1 MLPSKGMDTGITE
14 LELKVLHEISQ
25 IISQALNLEQT
36 LEKVLE
42 ILSDSL
48 SMERATIALKDAET
62 GHLLLRASYGLTPEE
77 KSEGVY
83 LLDERVTSLIF
94 HTTQPLV
101 VSDISKEPLFLQK
114 TESRR
119 LEKRP
124 ISFMGVPIILQG
136 AAIGV
141 LSVDRLGG
149 EDISLAEDVRFLSIV
164 ALLIAQFVSL
174 NLQFCVREE
183 NLRRENLSLRTELS
197 ERSQN
202 LVIIGK
208 GPALMEVQQL
218 IKKGAISKAPVLLT
232 GESGTGKTLVARII
246 HELSPRAKYPWVK
259 INCAS
264 RPDDLLETELFGYEK
279 DAFPGATKAKPGR
292 LEEADGGSVF
302 LEEVGELSPAC
313 QAKLLR
319 FLQEREFERLGSR
332 KTRKVEVRVFAATS
346 KGLTEVVNEG
356 RFRGD
361 LYYRLNV
368 LPINL
373 PPLRERPE
381 DLPALLNYF
390 LDKVSKEYGRRFY
403 VTQKALEVLREYD
416 WPGNVRELENL
427 VERLGIMV
435 EGSEIDL
442 PDLPPYLLPASQKV
456 GMEDHP
462 FLTRLKKMEKREILA
477 ALERNRWIQSQAAME
492 LGLTLRQI
500 GYRVKQFGLDRMIKE
515 QRRQAPSSSRS

>member
-279 DAFPGATKAKPGR
+279 MCFPEPPKPSPGAWKKRMGAAFSWKKWGNFPPPAKP
-292 LEEADGGSVF
+292 
-302 LEEVGELSPAC
+302 
-313 QAKLLR
+313 
-319 FLQEREFERLGSR
+319 
-332 KTRKVEVRVFAATS
+332 
-346 KGLTEVVNEG
+346 
-356 RFRGD
+356 
-361 LYYRLNV
+361 
-368 LPINL
+368 
-373 PPLRERPE
+373 
-381 DLPALLNYF
+381 
-390 LDKVSKEYGRRFY
+390 
-403 VTQKALEVLREYD
+403 
-416 WPGNVRELENL
+416 
-427 VERLGIMV
+427 
-435 EGSEIDL
+435 
-442 PDLPPYLLPASQKV
+442 
-456 GMEDHP
+456 
-462 FLTRLKKMEKREILA
+462 
-477 ALERNRWIQSQAAME
+477 
-492 LGLTLRQI
+492 
-500 GYRVKQFGLDRMIKE
+500 
-515 QRRQAPSSSRS
+515 SS

>member
-1 MLPSKGMDTGITE
+1 MSAW
-14 LELKVLHEISQ
+14 V
-25 IISQALNLEQT
+25 
-36 LEKVLE
+36 
-42 ILSDSL
+42 
-48 SMERATIALKDAET
+48 
-62 GHLLLRASYGLTPEE
+62 
-77 KSEGVY
+77 
-83 LLDERVTSLIF
+83 
-94 HTTQPLV
+94 
-101 VSDISKEPLFLQK
+101 
-114 TESRR
+114 
-119 LEKRP
+119 
-124 ISFMGVPIILQG
+124 
-136 AAIGV
+136 AA
-141 LSVDRLGG
+141 R
-149 EDISLAEDVRFLSIV
+149 
-164 ALLIAQFVSL
+164 
-174 NLQFCVREE
+174 
-183 NLRRENLSLRTELS
+183 
-197 ERSQN
+197 
-202 LVIIGK
+202 
-208 GPALMEVQQL
+208 
-218 IKKGAISKAPVLLT
+218 
-232 GESGTGKTLVARII
+232 
-246 HELSPRAKYPWVK
+246 
-259 INCAS
+259 
-264 RPDDLLETELFGYEK
+264 
-279 DAFPGATKAKPGR
+279 PGR
-292 LEEADGGSVF
+292 LRSA
-302 LEEVGELSPAC
+302 
-313 QAKLLR
+313 
-319 FLQEREFERLGSR
+319 
-332 KTRKVEVRVFAATS
+332 FAATS